1 MYHQLKAENTHLIDQ
16 LKLTQEKKRVPVLI
30 NTLKMSSKVLLA
42 LATFTFLATNCLGYP
57 GGFLDGLP
65 GGIATRQKCPPKP
78 PTIKEFNATEVG
90 NVSFILITKKES
102 DSELIF
108 LRERDGY
115 RLQ

>member
-1 MYHQLKAENTHLIDQ
+1 
-16 LKLTQEKKRVPVLI
+16 
-30 NTLKMSSKVLLA
+30 MSSKVLLA
-42 LATFTFLATNCLGYP
+42 LATLTFLATSCHGYP

-90 NVSFILITKKES
+90 NGSFILITKKES

-108 LRERDGY
+108 LRGSFFGDLHVSLLIIDDDEC
-115 RLQ
+115 LNL